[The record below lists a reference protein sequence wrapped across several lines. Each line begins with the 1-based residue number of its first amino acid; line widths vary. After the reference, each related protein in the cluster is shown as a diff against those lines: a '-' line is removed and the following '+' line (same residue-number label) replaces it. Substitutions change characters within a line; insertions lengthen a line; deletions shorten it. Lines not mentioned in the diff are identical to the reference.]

1 MRIDNFQNVSPYAN
15 REVQLGPLRR
25 DETDRKHA
33 VEISQPEIN
42 ATDSEALSK
51 AMEIAKEHLDAAGLK
66 IRLGRGGEKQRFQ
79 VEIFNAETNEV
90 IRRFPPDEIIKLAE
104 SIEKMNGFVLDQKL

>member
-1 MRIDNFQNVSPYAN
+1 V
-15 REVQLGPLRR
+15 
-25 DETDRKHA
+25 
-33 VEISQPEIN
+33 VEISQPVVN

-51 AMEIAKEHLDAAGLK
+51 AMEIAKEHLDAVGLK
-66 IRLGRGGEKQRFQ
+66 IRLGHGGEKQRFQ
-79 VEIFNAETNEV
+79 VEIFNPETNEV

>member
-1 MRIDNFQNVSPYAN
+1 MRIDSFQNGSPYAN
-15 REVQLGPLRR
+15 RKVQLGSLRR
-25 DETDRKHA
+25 DETDRKP
-33 VEISQPEIN
+33 VVVISQPEVN
-42 ATDSEALSK
+42 AADSEALSR
-51 AMEIAKEHLDAAGLK
+51 AMARAKGHLDAAVLK
-66 IRLGRGGEKQRFQ
+66 IRLGQGGEKQRFQ

>member
-1 MRIDNFQNVSPYAN
+1 V
-15 REVQLGPLRR
+15 
-25 DETDRKHA
+25 
-33 VEISQPEIN
+33 VEISQPVVN

-66 IRLGRGGEKQRFQ
+66 IRLGHGGEKQRFQ
-79 VEIFNAETNEV
+79 VEIFNPETNEV